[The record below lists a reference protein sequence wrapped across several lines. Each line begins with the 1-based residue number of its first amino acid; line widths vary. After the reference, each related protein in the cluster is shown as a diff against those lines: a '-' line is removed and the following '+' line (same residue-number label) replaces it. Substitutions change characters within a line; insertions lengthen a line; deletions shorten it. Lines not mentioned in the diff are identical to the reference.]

1 MNRITKAGKQGRFE
15 SRTHESRNCGGSRVG
30 RAADT
35 HATTVDLLFF
45 WFRDSFLVSW
55 VPDFLLIFSCIPA
68 FVINSSSAAEVV
80 IGSKKFTESYVLGE
94 IAKRT
99 LTDAGISAEHRQ
111 GMGGTIILWEALRGG
126 QIDAYPEYT
135 GTIATEILKSDSSVS
150 LDQIQDSLKKV
161 GIDTTAPLGFN
172 NTYALVMR
180 RSEAQRLGIRTISDL
195 RKYPELRIGL
205 THEFLDRQDG
215 WQPLR
220 ERYALPQQNVTGID
234 HALGYSAL
242 TNGSIDVKDAYSTD
256 AKIEENDL
264 VVLGD
269 DLQFFPKYEAVF
281 LFRSSTRPDAI
292 AALGRLKGTLN
303 ETSMIRLNAEAERT
317 KNYTRAADLYF
328 NAGVALAPRTL
339 ERSGPSRFGDS
350 FPGKLARW
358 TLRHLQLAGFSL
370 LLSIIVGIPLG
381 IVASRGG
388 AVGQIILG
396 FAGVVQTIPSLAL
409 LALLVPLPFFGI
421 SVRTAIAALF
431 LYGLLPIV
439 RNTATGL
446 QDIPRTLRESAVA
459 LGLSPMARLWK
470 IYLPIA
476 SRSILSGIKTSAVIN
491 IGTATLAALIGAG
504 GLGEPIIS
512 GLNLNDHVT
521 ILEGAIPAAVLALL
535 VQWCFDLLDRVLI
548 PKGLRL

>member
-1 MNRITKAGKQGRFE
+1 MNRIRKARTQERFE
-15 SRTHESRNCGGSRVG
+15 SGNRESRKSKQVR
-30 RAADT
+30 R
-35 HATTVDLLFF
+35 
-45 WFRDSFLVSW
+45 FLVSW
-55 VPDFLLIFSCIPA
+55 LLIFSCVP
-68 FVINSSSAAEVV
+68 VLLTNSCSATDVV

-99 LTDAGISAEHRQ
+99 LTDAGIPAEHRQ
-111 GMGGTIILWEALRGG
+111 GMGGTIILWEALTGG

-135 GTIATEILKSDSSVS
+135 GTIATEILKSDSRVS
-150 LDQIQDSLKKV
+150 LDQIRDSLEKRGV
-161 GIDTTAPLGFN
+161 GMTASLGFN

-195 RKYPELRIGL
+195 QRYPEFKFGL
-205 THEFLDRQDG
+205 THEFLERQDG
-215 WQPLR
+215 WRPLR
-220 ERYALPQQNVTGID
+220 QRYGLPQQNIIGID
-234 HALGYSAL
+234 HALGYTAL
-242 TNGSIDVKDAYSTD
+242 ASGSIDVKDAYSTD

-264 VVLGD
+264 VVLED
-269 DLQFFPKYEAVF
+269 DLQFFPRYEAVF
-281 LFRSSTRPDAI
+281 LFRLSTRADAI
-292 AALGRLKGTLN
+292 AALRRLEGTLD
-303 ETSMIRLNAEAERT
+303 ETRMIRLNAEAERT
-317 KNYTRAADLYF
+317 KNYAKAADLYF
-328 NAGVALAPRTL
+328 
-339 ERSGPSRFGDS
+339 ERSAHSPDALNDS
-350 FPGKLARW
+350 FPRRLARW
-358 TLRHLQLAGFSL
+358 TFRHLQLAGFSL

-388 AVGQIILG
+388 AVGHVILG

-409 LALLVPLPFFGI
+409 LALLVPVPFFGI

-446 QDIPRTLRESAVA
+446 QDIARSVRESAVA
-459 LGLSPMARLWK
+459 LGLSSIARLWK

-476 SRSILSGIKTSAVIN
+476 SPSILSGIKTSAVIN